1 MTARG
6 HASSFARSNLGDKQ
20 IVERATVMEWVEAFG
35 STESL
40 QVVSVASGSPNSF
53 PDFTAHVDGAHISIE
68 LTELLHSKN
77 TLKLASKRRLNFEE
91 IQWTESYFRDRIQE
105 RLDAKCATLAHSG
118 HQCDILIIHSD
129 EPWLTPQ
136 KISEWLANGAFD
148 RRKEIVEAY
157 LLITYVPGWTE
168 HWPVF
173 RIYSALG

>member
-68 LTELLHSKN
+68 LTELLHSK
-77 TLKLASKRRLNFEE
+77 TLSNWRQSDASILKKFSGPKVIFE
-91 IQWTESYFRDRIQE
+91 TAF
-105 RLDAKCATLAHSG
+105 KSG
-118 HQCDILIIHSD
+118 WMQNAPRS
-129 EPWLTPQ
+129 LTAG
-136 KISEWLANGAFD
+136 INAIFL
-148 RRKEIVEAY
+148 
-157 LLITYVPGWTE
+157 
-168 HWPVF
+168 
-173 RIYSALG
+173 